1 MYQQWMGIGNLGNDP
16 EMRYT
21 PAGTAVCSFR
31 LAVNRTWT
39 DNDGNKKDK
48 TTWFR
53 ITTWK
58 KQAEIANQYLKKGSR
73 VLVVGE
79 IEEPNVYTNKAGEP
93 AASLE
98 VTAQTIKF
106 LSVQSDEERVA
117 ANVTKRLNE
126 PDVPF

>member
-1 MYQQWMGIGNLGNDP
+1 LYQSITLIGNLGNDP

-39 DNDGNKKDK
+39 DGEGNKKDK

-53 ITTWK
+53 VTTWR
-58 KQAEIANQYLKKGSR
+58 KQAEIANQYLKRGAK

-79 IEEPNVYTNKAGEP
+79 VEEPNAFVNKAGEP

-98 VTAQTIKF
+98 VTAQTLKF
-106 LSVQSDEERVA
+106 LSSNADGKAQSAPEGA
-117 ANVTKRLNE
+117 
-126 PDVPF
+126 DVPF